1 MIEHLTEESFR
12 AKIFDYTKEKEFK
25 FAGNKPTLIDF
36 YAEWCGP
43 CKMVSPILEELAT
56 EYAGK
61 VDIYKVNTEKEQTLS
76 SIFGI
81 KSIPTFLII
90 PVDGAPQ
97 IAQGAMSKAQFEKM
111 FKDVFKV

>member
-1 MIEHLTEESFR
+1 MVVPMHEEHANE
-12 AKIFDYTKEKEFK
+12 D
-25 FAGNKPTLIDF
+25 D
-36 YAEWCGP
+36 
-43 CKMVSPILEELAT
+43 
-56 EYAGK
+56 GK
-61 VDIYKVNTEKEQTLS
+61 VDIYNVNTVEEETLS